1 MTSELWTIAGQV
13 LTDFALTDAGPLAHT
28 AWQTTLAGWLASLSL
43 GAVAALM
50 LVPPWACWSGLGALT
65 AKELAL
71 DLPQGGLSWVMV
83 ADTNLDLVLPVLG
96 FTFARGLIDR
106 IKQ

>member
-1 MTSELWTIAGQV
+1 MTSELWTIAAQV

-28 AWQTTLAGWLASLSL
+28 AWQTTLAEWLASLSL
-43 GAVAALM
+43 GALAALM
-50 LVPPWACWSGLGALT
+50 RVPPWACWSGLAALT

-71 DLPQGGLSWVMV
+71 DLPQAGLSWAMV
-83 ADTNLDLVLPVLG
+83 ADTKLDLLLPVLG
-96 FTFARGLIDR
+96 FIFARGLIER